1 MSAQTHHQTSV
12 EPGVEIGITSQRRQ
26 FSATRK
32 RGKCM
37 SRRAGQN
44 PSVRTRL
51 NRTKGVEEYFFQYW
65 TDVPGQEERRRETEV
80 IGPVKTMTKSEAE
93 RKKLEFILNLKV
105 NSNEYRIPSSR
116 TFAHAVKHYR
126 ETFAPRMLRES
137 TFSVADGHLKCHLE
151 ADWNEIPVDHI
162 DIDAVNEWIWKKR
175 KEDLSWVTIK
185 NILRTMQRVL
195 SCSSKD
201 RKPPFSQEGLAI
213 PERDKLQMKIES
225 REAISFS
232 WLQAKEIVEQVHMLR
247 VGDARKERYATV
259 FILAAATGLRC
270 GELFALRLND
280 IDFKAGTIRVDESA
294 DQRTYKI
301 GPCKN
306 VAAYRTI
313 LLADSEGKEA
323 LSALKRFLN
332 GPQSSSSLVFRSDRG
347 SPLRETNVLHEFLHP
362 VLKALGLPQAGMH
375 AFRHGCNRRWEL
387 SGMNPAVLRQQMG
400 HSSAVMTARYTGEI
414 PLEQV
419 RAAFSKMELENMEN
433 GRPVRA
439 VA

>member
-1 MSAQTHHQTSV
+1 M
-12 EPGVEIGITSQRRQ
+12 
-26 FSATRK
+26 
-32 RGKCM
+32 
-37 SRRAGQN
+37 
-44 PSVRTRL
+44 

-65 TDVPGQEERRRETEV
+65 VDVPGQEERRRETEV
-80 IGPVKTMTKSEAE
+80 VGPVKTMTKSEAE

-105 NSNEYRIPSSR
+105 NSNDYRIPSSR
-116 TFAHAVKHYR
+116 TFAHAVTHYR
-126 ETFAPRMLRES
+126 KVFAPRMLGES
-137 TFSVADGHLKCHLE
+137 TYSVADGHFKCHLE
-151 ADWNEIPVDHI
+151 ADWNNIPIEHI

-175 KEDLSWVTIK
+175 HEDLSWVTIK

-201 RKPPFSQEGLAI
+201 KKPPFSQEGLAI

-232 WLQAKEIVEQVHMLR
+232 WHEAKQIAVEVHKLD
-247 VGDARKERYATV
+247 VDETRKERYATV
-259 FILAAATGLRC
+259 FLLAAATGLRC
-270 GELFALRLND
+270 GELFALRFND
-280 IDFKAGTIRVDESA
+280 VDFKAGTIRVDESA

-306 VAAYRTI
+306 AAAYRTV
-313 LLADSEGKEA
+313 LLADREGQES
-323 LSALKRFLN
+323 LGILKRYI
-332 GPQSSSSLVFRSDRG
+332 GGAQDSSSVVFRSNRG

-362 VLKALGLPQAGMH
+362 VLRALKLPQAGMH
-375 AFRHGCNRRWEL
+375 AFRRGCNRRWEL

-400 HSSAVMTARYTGEI
+400 HSSAVMTARCTGEI

-419 RAAFSKMELENMEN
+419 RAAFSSMELENMEN